1 LDYGDK
7 SLDVLIRI
15 VCIVAQVFFSS
26 LLGLTVGMKRR
37 SSLSLSLPVEW
48 DSTHVE
54 AQDREAAREELWLL
68 IGKDF

>member
-1 LDYGDK
+1 
-7 SLDVLIRI
+7 
-15 VCIVAQVFFSS
+15 
-26 LLGLTVGMKRR
+26 MKRR